1 MFFIVFL
8 SALLIYSLMI
18 ADVEE
23 KTFEMG
29 MLRALGL
36 RTVSIVQLIILQS
49 MLFSVP
55 GIIIGIIISAILNV
69 PVR

>member
-1 MFFIVFL
+1 
-8 SALLIYSLMI
+8 MI